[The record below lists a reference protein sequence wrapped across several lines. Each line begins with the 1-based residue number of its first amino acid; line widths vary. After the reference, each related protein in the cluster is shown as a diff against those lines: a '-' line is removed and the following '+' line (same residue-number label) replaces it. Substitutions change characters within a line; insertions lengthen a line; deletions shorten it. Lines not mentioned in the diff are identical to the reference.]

1 MILSVGSKAHA
12 CGARFSRKLNKAT
25 ENLIVA
31 GVPRDLSVGV
41 NDYGYKN

>member
-12 CGARFSRKLNKAT
+12 CCGARFSRKLNKAT

-41 NDYGYKN
+41 NDYG